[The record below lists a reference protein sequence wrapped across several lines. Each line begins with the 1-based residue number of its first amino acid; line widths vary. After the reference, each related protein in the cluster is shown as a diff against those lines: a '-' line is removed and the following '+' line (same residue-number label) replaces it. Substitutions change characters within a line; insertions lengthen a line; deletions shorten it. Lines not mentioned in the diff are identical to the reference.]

1 MLKRFLFTTFILL
14 FSGCDG
20 IPGASL
26 TSTTR
31 SMFLVSGVEPAVGA
45 PGSLVKV
52 IGSGFDKSLQMSS
65 PSGATIPVFDLSPL
79 GFSFTV
85 PADAKGIVQFVLS
98 QGDGKVQLA
107 FIASGSNEEP
117 LLVGSG
123 KSLCKQQQYMTLT
136 GESLRGELDCVD
148 SNVTQLA
155 LVEGKGLL
163 QCATD
168 GQEGCMTN
176 ADFPSVE
183 KNSLSYR
190 VAPGKTV
197 AGVLGQIANSTEC
210 PK

>member
-1 MLKRFLFTTFILL
+1 MLKSFFSLTLALFL
-14 FSGCDG
+14 GACDS
-20 IPGASL
+20 IPNGSL

-31 SMFLVSGVEPAVGA
+31 SMFLVSGVEPAVGL

-52 IGSGFDKSLQMSS
+52 IGSGFDKSIQISS
-65 PSGATIPVFDLSPL
+65 PSGASIPISDLSSL

-85 PADAKGIVQFVLS
+85 PADAKGIVQFTLS

-148 SNVTQLA
+148 SDVSQLA
-155 LVEGKGLL
+155 LVEGKGLPT
-163 QCATD
+163 CATD
-168 GQEGCMTN
+168 GQEGCITN